1 MQFSLLTAAFF
12 ALAAMANP
20 LEVRNNSPP
29 APAAC
34 ANGALFSVAQ
44 CCTTIVLGVA
54 ALDCVTPPTGTN
66 ADNFV
71 SNCIAD
77 AGREAGCCVAPVAG
91 QALLCEPAALN

>member
-12 ALAAMANP
+12 FVAAMANP
-20 LEVRNNSPP
+20 LEVRNGAPP
-29 APAAC
+29 APAC

-44 CCTTIVLGVA
+44 CCTSIVLGVA

-71 SNCIAD
+71 DNCILD
-77 AGREAGCCVAPVAG
+77 AGREAGCCVLPILG
-91 QALLCEPAALN
+91 QDLLCEPAALN